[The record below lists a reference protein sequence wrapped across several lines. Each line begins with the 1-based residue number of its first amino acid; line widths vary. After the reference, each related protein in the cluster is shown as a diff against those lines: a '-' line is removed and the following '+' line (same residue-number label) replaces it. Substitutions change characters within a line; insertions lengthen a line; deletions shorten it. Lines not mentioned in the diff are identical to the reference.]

1 MISWFKKHFIPHE
14 ENNHR
19 PHLLRNKNIRN
30 VVFVVLLVEVITF
43 LGPTLSK
50 IKENSQMAA
59 VLPAILS
66 SLTNDERQ
74 AQNVEPLVVNQY
86 LNKAA
91 ELKAQDMATYGY
103 FAHTSPSGKT
113 PWYWLEQVGYNYQYA
128 GENLAI
134 NFVDSKDVTNAWMAS
149 PTHKANIVKGNYTE
163 IGTGIA
169 TGMYEGRETIFV
181 AQVYANPIVKKIKTN
196 AEKMSIALEG
206 TKENPETE
214 TAENNPSVLGAE
226 VEKEEITEQKTVKEI
241 ETNLT
246 NKKEII
252 KNPTFLQRS
261 FSSPRNTANSII
273 SIIFGLIL
281 ISLLLNIF
289 IKREHRHV
297 DLVTNGLIAL
307 AIIGA
312 IIVSNY
318 YFSYKNMR
326 TVQNFDYSIESSR
339 LK

>member
-1 MISWFKKHFIPHE
+1 MISWLKKHFIPHE

-30 VVFVVLLVEVITF
+30 VVFIVFLVEIITF

-50 IKENSQMAA
+50 IKESSQMAT

-103 FAHTSPSGKT
+103 FAHTSPQGKT

-134 NFVDSKDVTNAWMAS
+134 NFNDSKDVTNAWMDS

-169 TGMYEGRETIFV
+169 TGIYEGKETIFV
-181 AQVYANPIVKKIKTN
+181 AQIYANPIVKKIKTN
-196 AEKMSIALEG
+196 AEKMNIELAE
-206 TKENPETE
+206 TKENLETE
-214 TAENNPSVLGAE
+214 ATASNPSVLGAE
-226 VEKEEITEQKTVKEI
+226 VEKEVTTEKEI
-241 ETNLT
+241 IKEIDTNLA

-252 KNPTFLQRS
+252 KNPTFLQRA

-281 ISLLLNIF
+281 ISLLLNVF
-289 IKREHRHV
+289 IKRKHHHV

-312 IIVSNY
+312 IIASNY
-318 YFSYKNMR
+318 YFSYKNMK
-326 TVQNFDYSIESSR
+326 TVQSFDYSIESSQ